1 MKRLCILVLCCTLL
15 VSAMPVYASELSP
28 ATEST
33 NTVLNN
39 RITVVNEL
47 IVEPTQA
54 RSTDK
59 SATLRQT
66 FYDGDT
72 VIAIIAF
79 QATFRYDGSSVSVV
93 SKSVTQTDTYSGW
106 SYTQDSF
113 TSSGG
118 TVTLSGKLK
127 YLLLFN
133 SSPFTM
139 SMTCDANGNIS
150 Y

>member
-1 MKRLCILVLCCTLL
+1 MKRLVIFIICCSLLTLSIPVQAAENTPST
-15 VSAMPVYASELSP
+15 VSLENEITFVDEV
-28 ATEST
+28 TIESS
-33 NTVLNN
+33 
-39 RITVVNEL
+39 IT
-47 IVEPTQA
+47 
-54 RSTDK
+54 RSTQK
-59 SATLRQT
+59 TATRTRT
-66 FYDGDT
+66 FYNGDT
-72 VIAIIAF
+72 HIATIAF
-79 QATFRYDGSSVSVV
+79 QATYQYNGSSVSVV

-133 SSPFTM
+133 STSFTM